1 MSIILFFFFLINV
14 RMEDKRIFYRLLFNG
29 KYVMVEEF
37 VKFFIGVVNIE
48 LFKVVCLKENVR

>member
-1 MSIILFFFFLINV
+1 MSISLFFFFLINV